1 MALNKG
7 QQRVVAQAKAWM
19 AIDPA
24 NLYHSVAAM
33 LSGEIR
39 MARKD
44 SQKRELHVIAVELGV
59 HTHPK
64 YIIQKLGA

>member
-1 MALNKG
+1 MALNKQ
-7 QQRVVAQAKAWM
+7 QQRTVAQARTWL
-19 AIDPA
+19 AIDPG
-24 NLYHSVAAM
+24 LIGSVAAI

-39 MARKD
+39 MALRKS
-44 SQKRELHVIAVELGV
+44 SQRELHAIACELGV

>member
-7 QQRVVAQAKAWM
+7 QQRVVAQARAWL
-19 AIDPA
+19 AIDPE
-24 NLYHSVAAM
+24 LIGSVAAM

-39 MARKD
+39 MALRKS
-44 SQKRELHVIAVELGV
+44 SQHELHAIAVELGV

-64 YIIQKLGA
+64 YVIQKLGA